1 MIAPKTKAAKQVFLI
16 FLIALLIYM
25 LSTDSAPLTGLA
37 IAVGAAVVTMVILLA
52 VCKKKK

>member
-1 MIAPKTKAAKQVFLI
+1 
-16 FLIALLIYM
+16 M